1 MEIITNSP
9 EETYEF
15 GEKLTDHFRGGD
27 ILLLIGE
34 LGAGKTTLIKG
45 LAVGF
50 GIDNEITSPTFT
62 LMNHY
67 STHDHTIKNLVH
79 IDTYRL
85 KDEKELKDIGIED
98 YLSDPESLCIIEW
111 PEKMVELL
119 KNKKTF
125 TITIE
130 HLAENQ
136 RKITM
141 V

>member
-1 MEIITNSP
+1 MQIITKSQD
-9 EETYEF
+9 ETYKF
-15 GEKLTDHFRGGD
+15 GKDLASHFRGGD

-34 LGAGKTTLIKG
+34 LGAGKTTLMKG
-45 LAVGF
+45 LAAGF
-50 GIDNEITSPTFT
+50 GVENEVTSPTFT

-67 STHDHTIKNLVH
+67 KTQQTIIKNLVH

-85 KDEKELKDIGIED
+85 KDEYELKDIGVED
-98 YLSDPESLCIIEW
+98 YLCEPDSLCVIEW
-111 PEKMVELL
+111 PEKIVGLL

-125 TITIE
+125 NITIE
-130 HLAENQ
+130 HLGENK